1 MRMSVTLAIDELHA
15 LLLQA
20 PTLVARYQ
28 NSDPGFI
35 EAVMAWLTDAEAT
48 LTKYA
53 MARVAAVS
61 ALKARL
67 LAAENG
73 VIESQ
78 LFAVADT
85 SRARRKTHAAIA
97 ALMFNQG
104 QEIIGSV
111 HETLCEQ
118 KEDALKYLRQ
128 IVMLLEQQGLL
139 SASGSGSRSQALT
152 QLFATIRANPGSAA
166 AVRHVLTKVNYA
178 DALRLL
184 DETLS
189 GWGLEP

>member
-20 PTLVARYQ
+20 PALVARYQ
-28 NSDPGFI
+28 SADPGFV
-35 EAVMAWLTDAEAT
+35 EAVAAWLSQAEAI
-48 LTKYA
+48 LKKNA

-67 LAAENG
+67 LAAQNG

-78 LFAVADT
+78 LFTVAD
-85 SRARRKTHAAIA
+85 SARARRKTHAAMA

-111 HETLCEQ
+111 HETLCDQ

-128 IVMLLEQQGLL
+128 IVMLLEQQGLFPP
-139 SASGSGSRSQALT
+139 SGSGNRPQALI
-152 QLFATIRANPGSAA
+152 QLFATIRASPGSAA

-184 DETLS
+184 DETLTD
-189 GWGLEP
+189 WGLEP

>member
-20 PTLVARYQ
+20 PALVARYQ
-28 NSDPGFI
+28 NGDPEFI
-35 EAVMAWLTDAEAT
+35 DAVMAWLTHAEAT
-48 LTKYA
+48 LKKYS

-67 LAAENG
+67 LAAQNG
-73 VIESQ
+73 VVESQ

-97 ALMFNQG
+97 ALMFNQC

-111 HETLCEQ
+111 YETLSEQ

-128 IVMLLEQQGLL
+128 IVILLEQQGLL
-139 SASGSGSRSQALT
+139 SASGSENRSQALT
-152 QLFATIRANPGSAA
+152 QLFATIRASPASSA
-166 AVRHVLTKVNYA
+166 AVRHVLTKVNYP

-189 GWGLEP
+189 DWGLEP